1 MNKESL
7 PLQIMNKYVV
17 SAICAASFAIFV
29 YFLTKVVFLKDE
41 DFVLLMISGVFL
53 IIGCLVKNE
62 FPLYALL
69 ILAPYPGIL
78 CSNVLGVRG
87 LDAFNIAYL
96 VSFFYMFM
104 VLIKNPEKRYLNQ
117 GLVFLIVLFL
127 SVEFIS
133 WVRYFYINEYN
144 EASLKNWTIY
154 FLRQV
159 QIVSLY
165 FVFAICIQRKN
176 TARNL
181 IYFVVGFALVA
192 NMIHIG
198 NFMIGLLSHKF
209 LGETHTHITLLAK
222 RAEEMSLL
230 RNNNP
235 ILGITLKDHASL
247 VLQIIPFSIML
258 YYTSL
263 NNKITKLFALI
274 VTTSS
279 IVCILLSQHRTAYVG
294 LLVGILYLA
303 LFVEKRLRKY
313 LVAGFVISIV
323 IVSIGTVYFG
333 RFSDP
338 QMYESV
344 NTFSGG
350 RVYVWGR
357 VIQFLVDN
365 PLVFL
370 IGGGKACFINEGS
383 SYLTLIGYPLDPH
396 SAYLGELISKG
407 IIGLLIFIYFLYY
420 TLKSQIMFMKSNSD
434 TFFHMVSVSIVFN
447 LIAACVVHIFG
458 GIGFPGTD
466 HVHAYI
472 WLFLGVTSMASRN
485 RNNNDSCSRISQAEL
500 KN

>member
-1 MNKESL
+1 MYATSDAE
-7 PLQIMNKYVV
+7 KYVG
-17 SAICAASFAIFV
+17 SSDREMRAYGKSSPFFISSQTGWIPFFA
-29 YFLTKVVFLKDE
+29 
-41 DFVLLMISGVFL
+41 
-53 IIGCLVKNE
+53 
-62 FPLYALL
+62 
-69 ILAPYPGIL
+69 
-78 CSNVLGVRG
+78 RG
-87 LDAFNIAYL
+87 LPKICSLSLCDKTAA
-96 VSFFYMFM
+96 VT
-104 VLIKNPEKRYLNQ
+104 VTPP
-117 GLVFLIVLFL
+117 IVLVCERWRKGTL
-127 SVEFIS
+127 SIEVGLYVLQAGSHTINNIS
-133 WVRYFYINEYN
+133 
-144 EASLKNWTIY
+144 S
-154 FLRQV
+154 
-159 QIVSLY
+159 
-165 FVFAICIQRKN
+165 KN

-209 LGETHTHITLLAK
+209 LGETHTHTTLLAK